1 MQINFTYDPGTSLE
15 QILVFETAAKVWE
28 SYLQDDVTVNLQV
41 GVTQS
46 SNLPDGVIG
55 GALPGMQAN
64 TEYQAFRNG
73 HAQDVTSADDAI
85 AANNLDFGNSFW
97 LRHEHQLG
105 GTNARISGMDYVDT
119 VNLTTANAKA
129 LDLAPSEGESLDG
142 YILMSDLEGYAVEW
156 DYDVTRTGPT
166 DSGKLDFLSTALHEI
181 GHALGFVSGVD
192 QPGWVAAVVE
202 ESSELF
208 QAARDSDIRSNY
220 VNALDLFRYSDRS
233 GGDIDIGYGSELGE
247 KYFSIDGGNTALAN
261 FSSGSDTEAGGDGYQ
276 ASHWEQQ
283 SNALGIMD
291 PTLGLGERSEI
302 SALDLQALDV
312 IGWDRTNQDANTT
325 LNLSQFRTEALQGIA
340 ERLGKSVS
348 WVGSQ
353 PEQAAQ
359 QLTKVRVVDIARMAE
374 QSEVYDLSWLNPSG
388 GDSFWLNWGNPNAG
402 QGYWLNWWN
411 QGGGQGWWQTM
422 EELFQQRGLFSR
434 FEELPVA
441 ELPQDALDAIT
452 GLPPQEAVVA
462 TPEPNTAARL
472 PSAPAELFSI
482 HRLDAV
488 GDLGDGTV
496 GLGNEPI
503 VAGIDQGSA
512 GLGQADDLLPNFLG
526 QGLSGLGQDQLQ
538 GLGGLML
545 VGLGDAV

>member
-64 TEYQAFRNG
+64 TAYQAFRES

-85 AANNLDFGNSFW
+85 AADNLDFGNSFW
-97 LRHEHQLG
+97 LRHELQLG
-105 GTNARISGMDYVDT
+105 NTTAGISGMDYVDT

-129 LDLAPSEGESLDG
+129 LDLASSDSPALDG
-142 YILMSDLEGYAVEW
+142 YILMSDLDGYAVEW
-156 DYDVTRTGPT
+156 DYDVTRNAPA

-192 QPGWVAAVVE
+192 QPGWVAAVVDKAE
-202 ESSELF
+202 DLFSVARSSDV
-208 QAARDSDIRSNY
+208 RSDY

-233 GGDIDIGYGSELGE
+233 NGDIDIGYGSELGE

-261 FSSGSDTEAGGDGYQ
+261 FSSGSDTGAGGDGYQ
-276 ASHWEQQ
+276 ASHWERQ

-291 PTLGLGERSEI
+291 PTLGLGERSQI

-312 IGWDRTNQDANTT
+312 IGWDTKSQDANAT
-325 LNLSQFRTEALQGIA
+325 LNLSQLRTEALQSIA
-340 ERLGKSVS
+340 DRLGQSVS

-353 PEQAAQ
+353 PDKAAER
-359 QLTKVRVVDIARMAE
+359 LSEVRVVDIARMAD

-388 GDSFWLNWGNPNAG
+388 GDSFWLNWGNPSAG

-422 EELFQQRGLFSR
+422 EQLFQQRGLFSR
-434 FEELPVA
+434 FEEFPVA
-441 ELPQDALDAIT
+441 ELPQEAVDAIT
-452 GLPPQEAVVA
+452 GQPAQQPVGAM
-462 TPEPNTAARL
+462 PNAGLETQT

-482 HRLDAV
+482 NSVDAF
-488 GDLGDGTV
+488 GDLLDGQ
-496 GLGNEPI
+496 GYDSLGN
-503 VAGIDQGSA
+503 GIRRGGSGFA
-512 GLGQADDLLPNFLG
+512 LGGESSGGLLS
-526 QGLSGLGQDQLQ
+526 QGLAGLGQDQLQ
-538 GLGGLML
+538 GQGGLML
-545 VGLGDAV
+545 AGLGESL